1 MYCFKIEIIY
11 NGCDNLLRNTMSDL
25 MTIEK
30 STVKININKER
41 GSATIYLKKG
51 LVENLKFES
60 GKDLLAEYDTEK
72 NELHIKEW

>member
-1 MYCFKIEIIY
+1 
-11 NGCDNLLRNTMSDL
+11 LLRNTVSDL

-72 NELHIKEW
+72 NELCIKEW

>member
-1 MYCFKIEIIY
+1 
-11 NGCDNLLRNTMSDL
+11 MSDL

>member
-1 MYCFKIEIIY
+1 
-11 NGCDNLLRNTMSDL
+11 MS
-25 MTIEK
+25 IEK

-51 LVENLKFES
+51 FAEHLKFES
-60 GKDLLAEYDTEK
+60 GKDLLAEYDTET

>member
-1 MYCFKIEIIY
+1 MVINCLEKSP
-11 NGCDNLLRNTMSDL
+11 SDL
-25 MTIEK
+25 MPIEK

-72 NELHIKEW
+72 NELCIKEW